1 MTVEEKVRYITQR
14 YPDFA
19 KKTIRD
25 EDSRGNVFY
34 DMIIENEK
42 NPSMPLT
49 LSVSDEGCTISV
61 GIIGNITGG
70 KPISHEVA
78 LSAVDDVISGKILFV
93 TGYRGKD
100 TYGVDTPFM
109 TQIFALTGREDDM
122 TEEYESFKSTLSKP
136 LSKFERL
143 FTSLKGKFII
153 TDYFGNVR
161 LEITR

>member
-49 LSVSDEGCTISV
+49 LSVLNIKVKCSAPSV
-61 GIIGNITGG
+61 NMAC
-70 KPISHEVA
+70 SR
-78 LSAVDDVISGKILFV
+78 S
-93 TGYRGKD
+93 
-100 TYGVDTPFM
+100 
-109 TQIFALTGREDDM
+109 
-122 TEEYESFKSTLSKP
+122 TEIK
-136 LSKFERL
+136 
-143 FTSLKGKFII
+143 
-153 TDYFGNVR
+153 
-161 LEITR
+161 